1 MRACFECVVKI
12 WHVSVI
18 SVFLFSLS
26 ACESETEH
34 ALESEKV
41 VASSSSVNAPPAK
54 SQPDK
59 DKPLNVRFFLEY
71 SGGMKGFMPAG
82 SAGQAATEFQKR
94 IGSLVTETQV
104 NPLIS
109 EKQFFLISTNG
120 SPQSQPFN
128 KILGTVEGLNSS
140 AALGTELPEMLS
152 GIMALPGADQQVN
165 IVISDFIYGPDIKAS
180 FALLPALIRSAIAPV
195 SQKKLAVAVLA
206 EKSHFYGT
214 YYPAVKMVG
223 TKSIPR
229 RQLSGEL
236 VPYYTWIIGPP
247 ALVSRYVNQVAKNL
261 PLEQAFYGFTLPQ
274 LSYSALLTKISDP
287 TLKPSGLGTIFIN
300 TDVENSIVGH
310 DLAADVSGGPIDFT
324 VALNLSGLPRAWQ
337 QPTYLVKNLDVQLS
351 QGQASLSAPAVTM
364 LTAVQK
370 SNSPILAPY
379 THAVRLRLS
388 KLQNGTTPL
397 MLTLRAPETPR
408 WIVAWSTSNDS
419 QSAGQTFGL
428 QYILQGVRESYPES
442 LPPVFTAR
450 FTVKNDE

>member
-1 MRACFECVVKI
+1 MRACFELVVKI
-12 WHVSVI
+12 WHALII
-18 SVFLFSLS
+18 STLLLSLS
-26 ACESETEH
+26 ACEPDTEHETE
-34 ALESEKV
+34 SGKKV
-41 VASSSSVNAPPAK
+41 AFSSSDNTSPIKTQLNR
-54 SQPDK
+54 DK
-59 DKPLNVRFFLEY
+59 LLNVRLFLEY

-82 SAGQAATEFQKR
+82 SAGQSATEFQKR

-104 NPLIS
+104 SPLIN
-109 EKQFFLISTNG
+109 EKQFFLINTNG

-128 KILGTVEGLNSS
+128 KILETVEGLNVS

-152 GIMALPGADQQVN
+152 GIMALPGADQQVS

-206 EKSHFYGT
+206 EKSHFYGAF
-214 YYPAVKMVG
+214 YPAVKMVG

-261 PLEQAFYGFTLPQ
+261 PSEQAFYGFTLPQ
-274 LSYSALLTKISDP
+274 FSYSALLTKISDP
-287 TLKPSGLGTIFIN
+287 LLKPSGLGTIFIN
-300 TDVENSIVGH
+300 TDVEKFVVGH

-337 QPTYLVKNLDVQLS
+337 QPTYLAKNLDVQLS
-351 QGQASLSAPAVTM
+351 QGQASLSAPAVTV
-364 LTAVQK
+364 LTVNQK

-388 KLQNGTTPL
+388 KLPNGTTL
-397 MLTLRAPETPR
+397 LILTLRAPETPR
-408 WIVAWSTSNDS
+408 WIAAWSTPNDS

-428 QYILQGVRESYPES
+428 QYILQGVRESYPEP
-442 LPPVFTAR
+442 LPPVFTAQ